1 MRLRSEDAWGEYDD
15 GGVMRRF
22 VGIAS
27 LSLALFLAACGGQ
40 PRPMPHRASHRTAER
55 PVPPRPAG
63 PVSDT
68 PVKVG
73 KSYQVAGIWYAP
85 ADDPNYDEVGLA
97 SWYGGQFHGGPTANG
112 ELFDMDRVGAAHK
125 TLPLPCYVEVTALDT
140 GRTVLVRI
148 NDRGPFV
155 ANRIIDLSRRTAIL
169 LGIERSGV
177 ARVRVRRVFPSDE
190 DRLALR
196 SGRPASDR
204 PYAPTSTLAMLNARF
219 ANRPPDPKAPPLI
232 AAAVPDAAVP
242 VGGWF
247 IQVTAVSDR
256 AKAED
261 IAEYVAGRVEPAG
274 ALWRIR
280 MGPYRNAADASSA
293 LAQVQRQGYQ
303 DARLVVIA
311 GNDHVSEWKST
322 Q

>member
-1 MRLRSEDAWGEYDD
+1 
-15 GGVMRRF
+15 
-22 VGIAS
+22 
-27 LSLALFLAACGGQ
+27 
-40 PRPMPHRASHRTAER
+40 
-55 PVPPRPAG
+55 
-63 PVSDT
+63 
-68 PVKVG
+68 
-73 KSYQVAGIWYAP
+73 
-85 ADDPNYDEVGLA
+85 
-97 SWYGGQFHGGPTANG
+97 
-112 ELFDMDRVGAAHK
+112 
-125 TLPLPCYVEVTALDT
+125 LPLPCYVEVTALDT

-155 ANRIIDLSRRTAIL
+155 SNRIIDLSRRAAIL

-196 SGRPASDR
+196 SGRPPGDR

-247 IQVTAVSDR
+247 IQVTAVSDH

-280 MGPYRNAADASSA
+280 MGPYHNAADASSA

>member
-1 MRLRSEDAWGEYDD
+1 MLLRSEAAQIDVAG
-15 GGVMRRF
+15 RF
-22 VGIAS
+22 VLRRSLGAAS
-27 LSLALFLAACGGQ
+27 LAMALFLAACGGQ
-40 PRPMPHRASHRTAER
+40 QRPMPHHAPPRRAER
-55 PVPPRPAG
+55 PAPPPRPVG

-73 KSYQVAGIWYAP
+73 KPYQVAGIWYVP
-85 ADDPNYDEVGLA
+85 ADDATYDQVGLA
-97 SWYGGQFHGGPTANG
+97 SWYGAQFHGGPTANG

-125 TLPLPCYVEVTALDT
+125 TLPLPSYVEVTALDT

-155 ANRIIDLSRRTAIL
+155 SNRIIDLSRRTAVL

-177 ARVRVRRVFPSDE
+177 ARVRVRRVFPSEE

-196 SGRPASDR
+196 SGRPAGDR
-204 PYAPTSTLAMLNARF
+204 PYATTSELALLNTRF
-219 ANRPPDPKAPPLI
+219 ANRPPDPRAPPLI
-232 AAAVPDAAVP
+232 AAAVPDAA
-242 VGGWF
+242 GWF
-247 IQVTAVSDR
+247 IQVTAVGDR

-274 ALWRIR
+274 ALWRVRI
-280 MGPYRNAADASSA
+280 GPYRSEADASSA
-293 LAQVQRQGYQ
+293 LAQVRSQGYQ

>member
-1 MRLRSEDAWGEYDD
+1 MK
-15 GGVMRRF
+15 
-22 VGIAS
+22 I
-27 LSLALFLAACGGQ
+27 
-40 PRPMPHRASHRTAER
+40 
-55 PVPPRPAG
+55 
-63 PVSDT
+63 
-68 PVKVG
+68 G
-73 KSYQVAGIWYAP
+73 KPYQVAGIWYVP
-85 ADDPNYDEVGLA
+85 ADAQVYDEVGLA
-97 SWYGGQFHGGPTANG
+97 SWYGAQFHGGPTANG
-112 ELFDMDRVGAAHK
+112 ERFDMDRIGAAHK

-155 ANRIIDLSRRTAIL
+155 PNRIIDLSRRTAVL

-177 ARVRVRRVFPSDE
+177 SRVRVRRVFPSDE

-204 PYAPTSTLAMLNARF
+204 PYVAARELASLNARF
-219 ANRPPDPKAPPLI
+219 AVRRPDPVAPALI
-232 AAAVPDAAVP
+232 AAAIPDAAVP
-242 VGGWF
+242 VGGYF

-256 AKAED
+256 AKAEE

-274 ALWRIR
+274 ALWRVR
-280 MGPYRNAADASSA
+280 VGPYRSAAEATSA

-303 DARLVVIA
+303 EARLVLIA